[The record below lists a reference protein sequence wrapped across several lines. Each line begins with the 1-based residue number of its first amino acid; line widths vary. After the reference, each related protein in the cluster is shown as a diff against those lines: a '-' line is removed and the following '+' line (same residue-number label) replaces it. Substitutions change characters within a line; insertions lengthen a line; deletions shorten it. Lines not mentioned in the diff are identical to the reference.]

1 METQQPQQQPI
12 NPELPKY
19 KLIFLG
25 DQGVGKSCILNRF
38 MNDTFSEEYQA
49 TIGLD
54 FQSKNVQI
62 DNQDIHLLLYDTAGQ
77 EKFRSLIPMYT
88 RDANIILLVYDVTSK
103 ESFNNLSIWL
113 NDLNNIKKEEVIFAV
128 VGNKT
133 DLDDRKE
140 VNSDEGE
147 NFAKEHDFIF
157 AEISA
162 KTGDGFSELFYKNL
176 FEKIRTKFRPG
187 GQQPNSEVKDF
198 KFNIEQRINLAKE
211 AELLE
216 RKIKKT
222 DINKD
227 NEILTSYPNIP
238 DINSSKP
245 TKPFLDNKLF
255 YNYNLSLNEIK
266 KESKSKDYLTNSLN
280 NKENIITNKK

>member
-1 METQQPQQQPI
+1 MEVPQQI
-12 NPELPKY
+12 NPEIPKY

-25 DQGVGKSCILNRF
+25 DQSVGKSCILNRF
-38 MNDTFSEEYQA
+38 MNDTFTEEYQA

-77 EKFRSLIPMYT
+77 EKFRALIPMYT

-103 ESFNNLSIWL
+103 DSFLHLSDWL
-113 NDLNNIKKEEVIFAV
+113 KDLTNVKKEEVIFAV

-133 DLDDRKE
+133 DLDDRRE
-140 VNSDEGE
+140 VNSNEGE
-147 NFAKEHDFIF
+147 NYAKEHDFIF
-157 AEISA
+157 AEVSA

-198 KFNIEQRINLAKE
+198 KFNIEQEAK
-211 AELLE
+211 
-216 RKIKKT
+216 K
-222 DINKD
+222 
-227 NEILTSYPNIP
+227 NE
-238 DINSSKP
+238 
-245 TKPFLDNKLF
+245 
-255 YNYNLSLNEIK
+255 
-266 KESKSKDYLTNSLN
+266 
-280 NKENIITNKK
+280 NKKGCCQF

>member
-128 VGNKT
+128 VGNKI

-162 KTGDGFSELFYKNL
+162 KTGVGSPSFY
-176 FEKIRTKFRPG
+176 F
-187 GQQPNSEVKDF
+187 
-198 KFNIEQRINLAKE
+198 
-211 AELLE
+211 
-216 RKIKKT
+216 
-222 DINKD
+222 
-227 NEILTSYPNIP
+227 
-238 DINSSKP
+238 
-245 TKPFLDNKLF
+245 
-255 YNYNLSLNEIK
+255 
-266 KESKSKDYLTNSLN
+266 
-280 NKENIITNKK
+280 